1 MHTLRLAL
9 DARELCM
16 EEKAVLQN
24 YGFYKRSREHMK
36 NTVRHSHKERVQK
49 HTTKHWATKLVNIF
63 AESTIYTRLINYT
76 VHDRIKSGNC
86 SDIL

>member
-49 HTTKHWATKLVNIF
+49 HTTKH
-63 AESTIYTRLINYT
+63 
-76 VHDRIKSGNC
+76 
-86 SDIL
+86 